1 MEFRREG
8 WSLGGRDGVL
18 EGWSFG
24 RMEFWRGGVLERWNM
39 RGREYE
45 WGGVQE
51 GGNLLVQYVDDLASV
66 LLSKLLKIY
75 DIQNL

>member
-1 MEFRREG
+1 MRGRVGCSLGGRGVVWEGGWDVVWEGGWVG
-8 WSLGGRDGVL
+8 WSLGGREVG
-18 EGWSFG
+18 
-24 RMEFWRGGVLERWNM
+24 
-39 RGREYE
+39 